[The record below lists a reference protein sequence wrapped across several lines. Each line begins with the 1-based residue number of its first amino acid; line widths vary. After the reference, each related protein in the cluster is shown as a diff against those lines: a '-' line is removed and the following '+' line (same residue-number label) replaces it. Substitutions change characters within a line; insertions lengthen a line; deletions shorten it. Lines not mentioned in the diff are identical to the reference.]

1 MNTFSRSLATAQQSV
16 AGIDTRDTSSLAYVS
31 SLVALEAVLPIASA
45 SELDFSVSITDGGL
59 VLVDVADSEIDD
71 RTREAINIVA
81 SHYFQARRR
90 NIAVSVH

>member
-1 MNTFSRSLATAQQSV
+1 MNRFSRSLATAQQSV